1 MVDINE
7 MVDVL
12 LEDTRRQNRYNPM
25 GVIRDR
31 HGNLVDRYGRVM
43 EPDWDK
49 FKKRRNKVRN
59 PMITSL
65 QKADEKKAQ

>member
-1 MVDINE
+1 MVDINK

-12 LEDTRRQNRYNPM
+12 LEDTGRQNRFNPM
-25 GVIRDR
+25 GVRRDR
-31 HGNLVDRYGRVM
+31 NGNLVDRYGRVM

-49 FKKRRNKVRN
+49 FAKKRNKVCN

-65 QKADEKKAQ
+65 KKADEKKAQ